1 MHTKGNTMDIGACT
15 DKGRLRE
22 NNEDSYFAEKDG
34 CVFVVADGVGGQNAG
49 EVASGIAAGEIAGY
63 VKENL
68 KSLKQGSRH
77 VFDCM
82 TRGILLANEKI
93 LEKSAEDEE
102 MSHMA
107 TTAVTAVI
115 RGHIAYISNV
125 GDSRAYLAREG
136 QLIKLTEDH
145 TMANQLIREGR
156 LTEEEIQ
163 FMAQKQI
170 ALNMFST
177 ITKAL
182 GDKETVEPDHFFV
195 DLEEEDILMLCTDG
209 LYNEVSEEEILE
221 TLWKEKDMDAACRA
235 LVDKANA
242 AGGRD
247 NITVITIRIGE

>member
-1 MHTKGNTMDIGACT
+1 MDIGAWT
-15 DKGRLRE
+15 DKGQIRE
-22 NNEDSYFAEKDG
+22 NNEDSFFAEKDG

-49 EVASGIAAGEIAGY
+49 EVASGIAAGEIGRY

-68 KSLKQGSRH
+68 ESLKPGSRQ
-77 VFDCM
+77 VFESID
-82 TRGILLANEKI
+82 RGIFLANEKI
-93 LEKSAEDEE
+93 MEKSAENEK
-102 MSHMA
+102 MTRMA
-107 TTAVTAVI
+107 TTAVIAVI
-115 RGHIAYISNV
+115 RSRTAFISNV

-156 LTEEEIQ
+156 LTEEEVQ

-182 GDKETVEPDHFFV
+182 GDKDTVEPDHFFV
-195 DLEEEDILMLCTDG
+195 DLEEDDILILCTDG
-209 LYNEVSEEEILE
+209 LYNEVSDEDILE
-221 TLWKEKDMDAACRA
+221 TLQRSKDMDAACRT
-235 LVDKANA
+235 LTDKANA

>member
-1 MHTKGNTMDIGACT
+1 MDIGACT
-15 DKGRLRE
+15 DKGRTRE
-22 NNEDSYFAEKDG
+22 NNEDSFFAEENG
-34 CVFVVADGVGGQNAG
+34 CIFIVADGVGGQNAG
-49 EVASGIAAGEIAGY
+49 EVASGIAVREISGY

-68 KSLKQGSRH
+68 EDSRQGGRH
-77 VFDCM
+77 VFECV
-82 TRGILLANEKI
+82 TRGIDLANEMI
-93 LEKSAEDEE
+93 LERSEE
-102 MSHMA
+102 QEELTNMA
-107 TTAVTAVI
+107 TTAVIAVI
-115 RGHIAYISNV
+115 RGSIAYISNV

-156 LTEEEIQ
+156 LTEEEVQ

-182 GDKETVEPDHFFV
+182 GDKDRVEPDHFLV
-195 DLEEEDILMLCTDG
+195 DLEEEDILVLCTDG
-209 LYNEVSEEEILE
+209 LYNEVSEESILE
-221 TLWKEKDMDAACRA
+221 TLSEEKTMDAACRA
-235 LVDKANA
+235 LVDKANE